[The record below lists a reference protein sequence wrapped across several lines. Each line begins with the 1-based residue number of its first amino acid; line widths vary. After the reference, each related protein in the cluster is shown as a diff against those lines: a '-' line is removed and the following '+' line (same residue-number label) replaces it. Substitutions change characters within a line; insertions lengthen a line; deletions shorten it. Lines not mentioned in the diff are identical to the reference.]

1 MLLLDCKD
9 FSQNHV
15 LWEPWKND
23 YHINSLDLS
32 LKVLL
37 VWSIFRFS
45 FGLLN
50 ILTKSERT
58 SYLLAGA
65 HGLMMHLSQ
74 LLYRDSF
81 VYVVGRQRD
90 NNLQHYSLGQLLQQ
104 LQTFYEFADMP
115 MYDVYMEDLSL
126 SPGISLR
133 CTTHS
138 NSAFQQ
144 KKQDKR

>member
-1 MLLLDCKD
+1 
-9 FSQNHV
+9 
-15 LWEPWKND
+15 
-23 YHINSLDLS
+23 
-32 LKVLL
+32 
-37 VWSIFRFS
+37 
-45 FGLLN
+45 
-50 ILTKSERT
+50 
-58 SYLLAGA
+58 
-65 HGLMMHLSQ
+65 MMHLSQ

-81 VYVVGRQRD
+81 VCAVGRQRD

-104 LQTFYEFADMP
+104 LQTFYEFAGMP
-115 MYDVYMEDLSL
+115 MYNVYMEDLSL